1 MAAAAETDRLL
12 EQFEPRL
19 TSRLAPRERWAETAM
34 AAAFLAAAVAAL
46 MLIDPEGP
54 GSWGETVALVVC
66 FAAAR
71 RVQLQVGPGYT
82 VPTEVILV
90 PMLFIAPLGALPLI
104 VAGANVLSQLP
115 SYVARR
121 RHPEKLVL
129 DANDAWY
136 VFGPV
141 LVFAAAGAR
150 DPAWSDWPIYV
161 AALGAQFAVDLVAA
175 TTREW
180 LDIGASPR
188 AIARALP
195 WAWLID
201 GLLAPAGLLAA
212 FAAVDQ
218 PYAFLLVAP
227 LPIALAIFAHERRR
241 RLAAAVELR
250 AARAEL
256 DRREDHRREALEI
269 NDAVV
274 QHLVVA
280 SYLLARGEDEEARS
294 MLDRGLQ
301 QAKRIIGGL
310 LEDSAPGEM
319 RRRTSA

>member
-1 MAAAAETDRLL
+1 MAAAADSDRLL
-12 EQFEPRL
+12 EHFEPRL
-19 TSRLAPRERWAETAM
+19 TSRLEPRERRAETGLAM
-34 AAAFLAAAVAAL
+34 LFLAAAVAVA
-46 MLIDPEGP
+46 IIVDSERSW
-54 GSWGETVALVVC
+54 SWGEVAALVVVY
-66 FAAAR
+66 AGAR

-90 PMLFIAPLGALPLI
+90 PMLFIVPLGALPL
-104 VAGANVLSQLP
+104 VLAGANVLSQVP
-115 SYVARR
+115 SYAARR
-121 RHPEKLVL
+121 RRPEKLVL

-141 LVFAAAGAR
+141 LVLAAAGAR
-150 DPAWSDWPIYV
+150 DPDWSDWPVYL
-161 AALGAQFAVDLVAA
+161 AALGAQFAVDLAAA

-188 AIARALP
+188 DIARALP

-227 LPIALAIFAHERRR
+227 LPVALAIFAHERRR
-241 RLAAAVELR
+241 RLAAAIELR

-274 QHLVVA
+274 QHLAVA
-280 SYLLARGEDEEARS
+280 TYLLARGEDEEARG
-294 MLDRGLQ
+294 MVERGLQ